1 VPPEKWRGGD
11 DSGGEQG
18 GRVAAAEEETRER
31 GRRGKRGSE
40 VRVPHGDGVGVLCRG
55 RVVGGGVRK
64 CGSGVFVKR
73 HQLLLRVEI
82 HFSTRVKV
90 KMF

>member
-1 VPPEKWRGGD
+1 
-11 DSGGEQG
+11 
-18 GRVAAAEEETRER
+18 
-31 GRRGKRGSE
+31 
-40 VRVPHGDGVGVLCRG
+40 VGVLCRG